1 MKKYL
6 LLGTF
11 FLGAIYT
18 QAQDLD
24 NIKKMI
30 ILQQFEKV
38 KPDLDSYLSNE
49 KNAAKA
55 EGWYYKA
62 YVYQSLG
69 RVETKTV
76 AERKALLEGAF
87 DAIKKYTALDPKASL
102 TAEETNGTVFNMY
115 YAFDDLG
122 IKSYNNKN
130 TEESYDLFKKALE
143 VHDYVTKNNLTG
155 YKGFKFSALDT
166 SMVWNL
172 AILANELKKKDDG
185 LIYYKQIADA
195 DLHEDKYAT
204 AYEALILKYKAEKN
218 AELFNKYVSAAKK
231 HYPVDKAYW
240 EGHEIDFAIKGLEN
254 EALINKFEELTNTMP
269 DNYYVFYNYGVELDR
284 FINSAESKGKDIA
297 AYKKKTEDAFRKAIS
312 LNSSIEA
319 NLQLA
324 SIYYSRSF
332 DAKEQSARIKGTKPA
347 EIKLKN
353 DLLTTGKEA
362 LNSCVPY
369 AEAAVKLLAALKE
382 YKFSDKENYKLALE
396 ILSNAAKQNGNAVKA
411 AEYDKQK
418 AAIDKL

>member
-6 LLGTF
+6 LLMTLV
-11 FLGAIYT
+11 LGAIYT
-18 QAQDLD
+18 PAQDFD

-30 ILQQFEKV
+30 ILNQFEKV
-38 KPDLDSYLSNE
+38 KPDLDSYMNNE

-69 RVETKTV
+69 RVATKPV
-76 AERKALLEGAF
+76 AERKVLLQGAF
-87 DAIKKYTALDPKASL
+87 DAIKKYAALDPKATL
-102 TAEETNGTVFNMY
+102 TIEETNGTVFNMY

-122 IKSYNNKN
+122 VKAYNDKN

-143 VHDYVTKNNLTG
+143 VHDYVTQNNLTG

-166 SMVWNL
+166 NMVWNL
-172 AILANELKKKDDG
+172 AILANEMKKKDDA
-185 LIYYKQIADA
+185 LLYYKQIADA
-195 DLHEDKYAT
+195 GLREEKYAS

-231 HYPVDKAYW
+231 YYPIDKAYW
-240 EGHEIDFAIKGLEN
+240 EGHEIDFAIKGIEN
-254 EALINKFEELTNTMP
+254 EALINKYEELTNTLP
-269 DNYYVFYNYGVELDR
+269 DNYYVFYNYGVELDK
-284 FINSAESKGKDIA
+284 FANSSDVKGKDIA
-297 AYKKKTEDAFRKAIS
+297 AYKQKSEDAFKKAIAI
-312 LNSSIEA
+312 NSSIEA

-347 EIKLKN
+347 EVKLKN
-353 DLLTTGKEA
+353 ELTATGKE
-362 LNSCVPY
+362 LMNKCVPY
-369 AEAAVKLLAALKE
+369 AETAVKLLAALKE
-382 YKFSDKENYKLALE
+382 YKYSDKVNYKLAFE
-396 ILSNAAKQNGNAVKA
+396 ILGNAAKQNGNAAKA
-411 AEYDKQK
+411 AEYDKQRE
-418 AAIDKL
+418 AVDKL

>member
-1 MKKYL
+1 MKKYVL
-6 LLGTF
+6 LITL
-11 FLGAIYT
+11 FLGAT
-18 QAQDLD
+18 FAQAQDLD

-38 KPDLDSYLSNE
+38 KPDIDSYLNNE

-69 RVETKTV
+69 RVATKSI
-76 AERKALLEGAF
+76 AERKALLQGSF
-87 DAIKKYTALDPKASL
+87 DAIKKYAALDPKATL
-102 TAEETNGTVFNMY
+102 TTEETNGTVFNMY

-122 IKSYNNKN
+122 IKAYTDKN

-143 VHDYVTKNNLTG
+143 VHDYVIQNNLTG

-172 AILANELKKKDDG
+172 AILANELKKKDEA

-195 DLHEDKYAT
+195 DLHVEKYAS
-204 AYEALILKYKAEKN
+204 AYDALILKYKAEKN
-218 AELFNKYVSAAKK
+218 AELFNKYLTAAKK
-231 HYPVDKAYW
+231 YYPIDKAYW
-240 EGHEIDFAIKGLEN
+240 EGQQIDYAIKGLEN
-254 EALINKFEELTNTMP
+254 EALINKFEELTNTLP

-284 FINSAESKGKDIA
+284 FVNSAESKGKDIVV
-297 AYKKKTEDAFRKAIS
+297 YKQKTEDAFKKAIAI
-312 LNSSIEA
+312 NSSIEA

-332 DAKEQSARIKGTKPA
+332 DAIEQAARIKGTKPA
-347 EIKLKN
+347 EVKLKN
-353 DLLTTGKEA
+353 ELTATGKESM
-362 LNSCVPY
+362 NKCVPY
-369 AEAAVKLLAALKE
+369 AEIALKLLTALKE
-382 YKFSDKENYKLALE
+382 YKFSDKVNYKLALE
-396 ILSNAAKQNGNAVKA
+396 ILANAAKQNGNAAKV
-411 AEYDKQK
+411 AEYNKQRD
-418 AAIDKL
+418 AVDKL

>member
-1 MKKYL
+1 M
-6 LLGTF
+6 
-11 FLGAIYT
+11 A
-18 QAQDLD
+18 
-24 NIKKMI
+24 
-30 ILQQFEKV
+30 
-38 KPDLDSYLSNE
+38 P
-49 KNAAKA
+49 
-55 EGWYYKA
+55 
-62 YVYQSLG
+62 
-69 RVETKTV
+69 
-76 AERKALLEGAF
+76 
-87 DAIKKYTALDPKASL
+87 
-102 TAEETNGTVFNMY
+102 
-115 YAFDDLG
+115 
-122 IKSYNNKN
+122 
-130 TEESYDLFKKALE
+130 
-143 VHDYVTKNNLTG
+143 
-155 YKGFKFSALDT
+155 
-166 SMVWNL
+166 
-172 AILANELKKKDDG
+172 KKKDDG

-231 HYPVDKAYW
+231 YYPVDKAYW

-353 DLLTTGKEA
+353 ELLGTGKEA

>member
-353 DLLTTGKEA
+353 ELLGTGKEA

>member
-6 LLGTF
+6 LLITLILGTV
-11 FLGAIYT
+11 YS
-18 QAQDLD
+18 QAQDFE
-24 NIKKMI
+24 NIKKLI
-30 ILQQFEKV
+30 ILNQFEKA
-38 KPDLDSYLSNE
+38 KPDLDTYLSNE

-62 YVYQSLG
+62 YVYQTLG
-69 RVETKTV
+69 RVQTKPV
-76 AERKALLEGAF
+76 AERKVLLQGAF
-87 DAIKKYTALDPKASL
+87 DAIKKYAALDPKATL
-102 TAEETNGTVFNMY
+102 TTEETNGTIFNTY

-122 IKSYNNKN
+122 IKAYTDKN

-143 VHDYVTKNNLTG
+143 VHDYVAQNNLTG

-172 AILANELKKKDDG
+172 AILANELKKKDEAI
-185 LIYYKQIADA
+185 IYYKQIADA
-195 DLHEDKYAT
+195 DLREEKYAT

-218 AELFNKYVSAAKK
+218 EELFNRYLAPAKK
-231 HYPVDKAYW
+231 HYPIDKAYW
-240 EGHEIDFAIKGLEN
+240 EGHQIDFAIKGLEN
-254 EALINKFEELTNTMP
+254 EALINKFEELTITLP

-297 AYKKKTEDAFRKAIS
+297 AYKKKTEDAFKKAIS

-353 DLLTTGKEA
+353 ELQVTGKEA

-369 AEAAVKLLAALKE
+369 AEAALKLLAALKE

-396 ILSNAAKQNGNAVKA
+396 ILSNAAKQNGNTAKA

-418 AAIDKL
+418 ATVDKL